1 VTSPAELDC
10 LRKPLLI
17 GHVVQAERS
26 ADKAGVRA
34 TASRRHDRGSG
45 GQSERA

>member
-17 GHVVQAERS
+17 GHVMQAERS
-26 ADKAGVRA
+26 ADKTGLRA
-34 TASRRHDRGSG
+34 ATRHRHEHDN
-45 GQSERA
+45 QCERA